1 MKKKDTNK
9 PKNRR
14 TPTYNTSKIRSFS
27 PQKQAPGEA
36 EHNKI
41 RLNRYISNAGVCSR
55 RQADKLIEAGEIKV
69 NGKVVTELGH
79 KVLNTDR
86 VSYKDKLLKTE
97 KKVYVLL
104 NKPKGF
110 ISTSKDPKNRKTVL
124 KLVENACAERIYS
137 VGRLDRNTTGLL
149 LFTNDG
155 DLAKKLSHPSE
166 KIQKIYHLTLDKPLK
181 KSDFTRISTE
191 GVVLEDGP
199 VPIDGISV
207 LSDDM
212 TTFGLELH
220 SGKNRVV
227 RRIFEHYGYTV
238 VKLDRAVFA
247 GLTKVNLPRGRWR
260 YLTEKEL
267 IQLKYFKGLH

>member
-27 PQKQAPGEA
+27 PKKQAPGEA